1 MNRAALYRVSRT
13 FRQSIRSGCRL
24 VLLGRTS
31 DATLV
36 LAWLVIASLVPGCGG
51 TPPRA
56 RSQCVSSPGDAAEV
70 AQAVKAFYI
79 SLQTDDPLRV
89 QELTTPDFF
98 AYDGGMRF
106 TAASL
111 TQYLSEARARRMK
124 FDWNLSG
131 FNTHVSCDEAWTAY
145 RNIGGIGDPD
155 HYTSIVWLES
165 AALARVGGRWRVQ
178 FLHSSRAKE
187 TP

>member
-1 MNRAALYRVSRT
+1 MNRAALYRVGGTS
-13 FRQSIRSGCRL
+13 RQSIRSGCRFAPG
-24 VLLGRTS
+24 GRTF
-31 DATLV
+31 DATLA

-56 RSQCVSSPGDAAEV
+56 RSQCAPSPRDAVEV

-111 TQYLSEARARRMK
+111 TQYLSEARARRVK
-124 FDWNLSG
+124 FDWNLSD

-145 RNIGGIGDPD
+145 QNSGGMGDPD

-178 FLHSSRAKE
+178 FLHSSRAKG